1 MKFLFQYRKIDNLK
15 RLSKKYKLKVKD
27 TKGYVTVS
35 APNYDTAVE
44 RLKDIYKIDIEQII
58 DFRIVN

>member
-1 MKFLFQYRKIDNLK
+1 MKFLFQYRKTDNLK

-27 TKGYVTVS
+27 TKRYVIVS

-44 RLKDIYKIDIEQII
+44 RLKDIYRIDIEQII